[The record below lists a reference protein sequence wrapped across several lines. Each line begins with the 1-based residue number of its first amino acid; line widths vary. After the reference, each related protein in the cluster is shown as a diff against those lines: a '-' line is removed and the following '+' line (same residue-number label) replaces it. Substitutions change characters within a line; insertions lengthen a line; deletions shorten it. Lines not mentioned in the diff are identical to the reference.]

1 MSDYVQTVHED
12 IPEYATSLHR
22 RREGNGIMKRETER
36 LARLLT
42 ARVVQELVDDLV
54 PDGEEGAACSISR
67 GVLAIRAS
75 DPLSER
81 SCSFD
86 EHHTVQCDRE
96 EEMRTAGTMNGGE
109 DGECREQSFESHG
122 AVEEAESEE
131 S

>member
-1 MSDYVQTVHED
+1 MSDYVQPMHED

-67 GVLAIRAS
+67 GVLAIGTNDA
-75 DPLSER
+75 LGER
-81 SCSFD
+81 GC
-86 EHHTVQCDRE
+86 
-96 EEMRTAGTMNGGE
+96 A
-109 DGECREQSFESHG
+109 
-122 AVEEAESEE
+122 
-131 S
+131 